1 MRNLVF
7 FLALLVSF
15 SLSAQE
21 TLDNVGFPIDTT
33 GWTIYPDTTK
43 ARMLLDDAKVLF
55 DQEEYFEV
63 KEVSTFCLQ
72 SLELNDTLEFEFMLF
87 LGEVYSKE
95 YKLDSMKLRAH
106 EVIQKSIKSLGN
118 LNKYHARALKLLG
131 ISYAWEGQM
140 SESIESFKKGT
151 EILKQIGMSNSLT
164 YCHLLNNIGLCLDW
178 INEPKESVSYFQG
191 AIEII
196 DQIDKQHPLK
206 LSILLNLGNVNLHLS
221 NYNQAIPIYRKT
233 LVDYEN
239 LETTRQSEVAKLFGS
254 LGSAYNSK
262 GDMYSSIP
270 YLKKCIALLE
280 NQKTTDLNSLGLAYN
295 LLGNAMG
302 YTEEYKLEGLK
313 YIKKNVALQT
323 KAFGENNPE
332 TAASIGSLAS
342 YYTDLNKYEKAEDHF
357 INSLNILNKT
367 VDKTHP
373 FHLKTLNN
381 LGLLYSA
388 KREYDKA
395 IAIHEELLTIKESIS
410 GENVVSEA
418 ETMNNL
424 ANVLLQNSEFSRAK
438 TLYHKGLKQLK
449 YIDLKKSDLSDID
462 QINTVQA
469 LILGLIDCFSLMYGI
484 EENEA
489 NLDSLDFYNSE
500 LISIQDY
507 FHKSFSQIA
516 TKKNYLAKSK
526 KIYERA
532 LSINL
537 LFNNKNKVFE
547 SFYLSE
553 KNKSRLLLEEI
564 SNDFNVYFRSI
575 PIKLKEKEHITNI
588 DIAYYEKKKFQEEYE
603 TKEPNDSL
611 ITVFENRLFDL
622 KRERDELIE
631 TLKTDYPD
639 YWNLKYNF
647 DLASV
652 KEVQNELQE
661 DQSLLEYFVGDS
673 SVFVFVV
680 RSDTFHIEE
689 IKKDFALEEWVSDIQ
704 RSILSEETTSG
715 NIDSL
720 SRLFVERSRS
730 IYQKIVAPVEDLLT
744 EEVIIV
750 PDGVLGYLPFD
761 VLVTNDAT
769 DISDAKYFIHDHQ
782 IAYQY
787 SATLWL
793 EMKKKKVS
801 PKKQVLAYAPDFP
814 ARPID
819 TTYSDLY
826 AMRNDLWRLRF
837 SKDEVNAI
845 DNTWS
850 VDKTFGEDATVQN
863 FIRDASDYR
872 IVHLSTHG
880 KADDRVGDYCYLA
893 FTKTSDTLD
902 RKLYVRDLYN
912 MKLNADMV
920 VLSACE
926 TGLGELQQGEGILS
940 LARGF
945 AYAGAK
951 SIVSTLWSVD
961 DKSTSDIMASFYKHL
976 KDGKTKDA
984 SLRQAKLDYLFEN
997 PNAHPFYW
1005 AAFTAVGDMSPIES
1019 GWPWSSFIKAA
1030 AENWYWGLGFLGI
1043 VFIGYFIRKFL
1054 V

>member
-1 MRNLVF
+1 MSFLLHHQKQMKALFTIFHIFTFLFSFSQSAQSDQIRKADKLWYNAADLQEKRQYRESLLLFRKALRIYTKELGGKHEWVGDTYLPIADHFTYIKEPDSATIYYKNAIDIYSDILPEHNSKLLSAYNNMSIAYAEANEYEDALRIQKNVLRIKKKNAPKLTLSLATSYANIGDTYLYMGRYEEAINNMKIALSIRRDSLGFGHPSVAKIYNNLSVLYKEF
-7 FLALLVSF
+7 GALDKAEKYALLAHEIYSEDKINNDGELSDVYVNLGNICELKTDFERAMAYQKKALIIRSKIYGSDHVHVAVCLENIANIYSLKGEKELALEENLKSYKIFGQSSNSINYAKSCENLGNRYSALGEYKKALDLYKQSEDIF
-15 SLSAQE
+15 SSVHNIGHVDIVIILLNLAECEVDIENYKSAQNYLRRAE
-21 TLDNVGFPIDTT
+21 NNLKLNMNRSLWVDLKLISCRLLEKKSEPEKVINEFSQLIDNLIISYEKSTSLLTEEELNAIMKTFSSRATFFYNLTADSIKFLCHAEEDLNRCIGALNILQSRYDYGRSRYDLAKKYFFVFE
-33 GWTIYPDTTK
+33 
-43 ARMLLDDAKVLF
+43 MLLKVYN
-55 DQEEYFEV
+55 E
-63 KEVSTFCLQ
+63 
-72 SLELNDTLEFEFMLF
+72 
-87 LGEVYSKE
+87 SKE
-95 YKLDSMKLRAH
+95 YKEMFDACEESKLLLQ
-106 EVIQKSIKSLGN
+106 QKSFDLTTKLLESIVNDSLLHDYKLVLFQ
-118 LNKYHARALKLLG
+118 LNKKEKVLYSFERQDTALIERLEAQIFDLREKLLD
-131 ISYAWEGQM
+131 
-140 SESIESFKKGT
+140 KKGRM
-151 EILKQIGMSNSLT
+151 EI
-164 YCHLLNNIGLCLDW
+164 
-178 INEPKESVSYFQG
+178 
-191 AIEII
+191 A
-196 DQIDKQHPLK
+196 HP
-206 LSILLNLGNVNLHLS
+206 
-221 NYNQAIPIYRKT
+221 Q
-233 LVDYEN
+233 
-239 LETTRQSEVAKLFGS
+239 LF
-254 LGSAYNSK
+254 
-262 GDMYSSIP
+262 
-270 YLKKCIALLE
+270 
-280 NQKTTDLNSLGLAYN
+280 
-295 LLGNAMG
+295 
-302 YTEEYKLEGLK
+302 
-313 YIKKNVALQT
+313 
-323 KAFGENNPE
+323 
-332 TAASIGSLAS
+332 
-342 YYTDLNKYEKAEDHF
+342 
-357 INSLNILNKT
+357 NILNPPEPVKME
-367 VDKTHP
+367 KI
-373 FHLKTLNN
+373 
-381 LGLLYSA
+381 
-388 KREYDKA
+388 KA
-395 IAIHEELLTIKESIS
+395 
-410 GENVVSEA
+410 
-418 ETMNNL
+418 
-424 ANVLLQNSEFSRAK
+424 
-438 TLYHKGLKQLK
+438 
-449 YIDLKKSDLSDID
+449 
-462 QINTVQA
+462 A
-469 LILGLIDCFSLMYGI
+469 LVGDR
-484 EENEA
+484 
-489 NLDSLDFYNSE
+489 
-500 LISIQDY
+500 
-507 FHKSFSQIA
+507 
-516 TKKNYLAKSK
+516 T
-526 KIYERA
+526 
-532 LSINL
+532 
-537 LFNNKNKVFE
+537 
-547 SFYLSE
+547 
-553 KNKSRLLLEEI
+553 
-564 SNDFNVYFRSI
+564 
-575 PIKLKEKEHITNI
+575 
-588 DIAYYEKKKFQEEYE
+588 
-603 TKEPNDSL
+603 
-611 ITVFENRLFDL
+611 
-622 KRERDELIE
+622 
-631 TLKTDYPD
+631 
-639 YWNLKYNF
+639 
-647 DLASV
+647 
-652 KEVQNELQE
+652 
-661 DQSLLEYFVGDS
+661 LLEYFVGDS

-826 AMRNDLWRLRF
+826 AMRSDLWRLRF

-893 FTKTSDTLD
+893 FTEISDTLD

-1005 AAFTAVGDMSPIES
+1005 AAFTAVGDMSPIERQKN
-1019 GWPWSSFIKAA
+1019 W
-1030 AENWYWGLGFLGI
+1030 WYWLVGLGITLAGAY
-1043 VFIGYFIRKFL
+1043 VFRNRME
-1054 V
+1054 